1 MNIIYIQQVAKLPL
15 PESIT
20 WISLP
25 LRETLDEDGRITVE
39 YLEERGEYKVR
50 YPLSTQG
57 YNDDHILRHT
67 S

>member
-50 YPLSTQG
+50 YP
-57 YNDDHILRHT
+57 
-67 S
+67 